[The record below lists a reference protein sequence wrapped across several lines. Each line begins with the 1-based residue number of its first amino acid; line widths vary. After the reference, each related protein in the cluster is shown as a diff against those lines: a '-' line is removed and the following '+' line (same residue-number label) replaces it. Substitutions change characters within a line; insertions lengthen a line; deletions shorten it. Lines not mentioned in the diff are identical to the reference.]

1 MNELARMT
9 AVKKS
14 YDGKKQVLSGLDFS
28 ISLGETAL
36 IHGTSGC
43 GKSTFLNIVGLLDSY
58 SDGEYTFN
66 GIPII
71 PKKLNSY
78 YKQRAMD
85 IGFVFQ
91 NYSLIDSI
99 SVRENILMPYL
110 YNNQYI
116 DKTVM
121 INMDKLLEEF
131 NIAELKNTKT
141 SLLSGGER
149 QRVAIIRAMI
159 KNPKLIIAD
168 EPTGN
173 LDETN
178 SRLVFNAFKK
188 IAERGTA
195 VVAVTHNKYLSL
207 GLGRTYTLEE
217 GELRLC

>member
-1 MNELARMT
+1 
-9 AVKKS
+9 
-14 YDGKKQVLSGLDFS
+14 
-28 ISLGETAL
+28 
-36 IHGTSGC
+36 
-43 GKSTFLNIVGLLDSY
+43 
-58 SDGEYTFN
+58 
-66 GIPII
+66 
-71 PKKLNSY
+71 
-78 YKQRAMD
+78 
-85 IGFVFQ
+85 
-91 NYSLIDSI
+91 
-99 SVRENILMPYL
+99 MPYL

-195 VVAVTHNKYLSL
+195 VVAVTHNKHLSL